1 MKKIMLMRQHKVML
15 KTKIDYNIKYIKK
28 TIHKHFVVF
37 MYSFFY

>member
-28 TIHKHFVVF
+28 LYINIL
-37 MYSFFY
+37 